1 MSTYTQFFIRHEN
14 TFLPIGS
21 FVGGNYIC
29 QLFNNFAPWEKI
41 RPITISDLERI
52 RNEMVFDIGK
62 AEEQLKE
69 IDKRR
74 ALIATFNN
82 STEEKLEA
90 ISGCDE
96 YEAEIK
102 DDLKMAEY
110 AKGYLNTLS
119 DILDDVQFDERYDSD
134 TYLYVGVEVG
144 NPTVD
149 DIVQEDI

>member
-1 MSTYTQFFIRHEN
+1 MSAYIQFFIRNEN
-14 TFLPIGS
+14 VFLPIGTFS
-21 FVGGNYIC
+21 RGNYIY

-52 RNEMVFDIGK
+52 HNEMISDIEK
-62 AEEQLKE
+62 AKDQLKE

-90 ISGCDE
+90 LEGYDE
-96 YEAEIK
+96 YEQGVK
-102 DDLKMAEY
+102 DDLAMAEY
-110 AKGYLNTLS
+110 TKGYLNTLS

-134 TYLYVGVEVG
+134 AYLYVGVEVG

-149 DIVQEDI
+149 DII